1 MTVLFHIQLKLNTI
15 KIEELFT
22 RHPSSKYFL
31 SLPNE
36 KDLMSNYHFDHII
49 IGCGLAG
56 LYSALNASRYGTV
69 ALITKTTLDLS
80 NSYWAQGGIA
90 AAINNN
96 DSPKFHF
103 NDTIKTGHKLCS
115 EDAVKILVEEGK
127 ERITDLIEMGM
138 SFDKENGKIAFG
150 LEGGHSHRRVLHAG
164 GDATGREIVN
174 FILKFVMNNKMIKI
188 FENYFVH
195 KLIVKDDECLG
206 VCSYDLSSNKDLCFT
221 AGTTIIASGGGSAIY
236 SRSTNPHTSIGDGIT
251 IAYNAGV
258 QIESMEFIQF
268 HPTSFYSE
276 TGETFLISEAVRGE
290 GAYLVNH
297 DNVRFLNEQDITELA
312 PRDVV
317 SEAIYDEMKKS
328 GKPNVFL
335 KLDHLDPVKI
345 KSRFSNI
352 YNEAL
357 RFAVDITKDPVPV
370 APAAHYMIGGIK
382 TGLNAETNIKHLYAV
397 GEVTSSG
404 IHGANRLA
412 SNSLLECLVFA
423 KRAVEHSVKDIQSN
437 PKEIEPGPVY
447 KLDETKQK
455 YFSEV
460 KNFISKLMWNNV
472 GIVKSKDTI
481 EFALSELDKLYSI
494 YELID
499 NEYYFERIRGLINI
513 SELIASAALLREES
527 RGCHLRSDFR
537 QTDEKFQCTIIQQKG
552 NPTRLSPIN

>member
-1 MTVLFHIQLKLNTI
+1 M
-15 KIEELFT
+15 
-22 RHPSSKYFL
+22 
-31 SLPNE
+31 
-36 KDLMSNYHFDHII
+36 
-49 IGCGLAG
+49 
-56 LYSALNASRYGTV
+56 
-69 ALITKTTLDLS
+69 
-80 NSYWAQGGIA
+80 
-90 AAINNN
+90 
-96 DSPKFHF
+96 
-103 NDTIKTGHKLCS
+103 
-115 EDAVKILVEEGK
+115 
-127 ERITDLIEMGM
+127 
-138 SFDKENGKIAFG
+138 
-150 LEGGHSHRRVLHAG
+150 
-164 GDATGREIVN
+164 
-174 FILKFVMNNKMIKI
+174 
-188 FENYFVH
+188 
-195 KLIVKDDECLG
+195 
-206 VCSYDLSSNKDLCFT
+206 
-221 AGTTIIASGGGSAIY
+221 
-236 SRSTNPHTSIGDGIT
+236 
-251 IAYNAGV
+251 
-258 QIESMEFIQF
+258 
-268 HPTSFYSE
+268 
-276 TGETFLISEAVRGE
+276 
-290 GAYLVNH
+290 
-297 DNVRFLNEQDITELA
+297 
-312 PRDVV
+312 
-317 SEAIYDEMKKS
+317 
-328 GKPNVFL
+328 